1 MRHSWRDVL
10 SALVAL
16 SLAVPTCAAP
26 VDGEAAAAR
35 KEDLEFLYQTLE
47 RARPDLFANTPEERS
62 WSGRRPLRLGWRR
75 RTTSPLPWSSS
86 RSLPWQG
93 TPIPPWPWVGA

>member
-1 MRHSWRDVL
+1 MRHSWRGVL
-10 SALVAL
+10 SALLAL
-16 SLAVPTCAAP
+16 SLAVPACAAP
-26 VDGEAAAAR
+26 VDGETAAAR

-47 RARPDLFANTPEERS
+47 RAHPDLFANTPEERF
-62 WSGRRPLRLGWRR
+62 LERR